1 MNWMPTFLHGRSDID
16 YTGYD
21 LLPVNIETAREK
33 FKNETWKFDT
43 FDLVNDRISKN
54 MCLEN
59 IPNCHKLLSEIQ
71 FDLLINRHTAI
82 HLGLQDNIQVD
93 F

>member
-33 FKNETWKFDT
+33 FKNETWKFET
-43 FDLVNDRISKN
+43 FDLVKDRISKN
-54 MCLEN
+54 MFYRIFTIVKNLFQETS
-59 IPNCHKLLSEIQ
+59 LT
-71 FDLLINRHTAI
+71 F
-82 HLGLQDNIQVD
+82 
-93 F
+93 